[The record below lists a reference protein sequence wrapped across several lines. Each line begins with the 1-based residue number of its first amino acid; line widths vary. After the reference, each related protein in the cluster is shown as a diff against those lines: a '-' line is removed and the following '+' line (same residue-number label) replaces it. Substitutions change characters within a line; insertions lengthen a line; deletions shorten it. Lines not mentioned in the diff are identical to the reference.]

1 MIMSRVFRTRS
12 FNRSTRRS
20 SLTDRALCR
29 AVVEMRQ
36 GLIDADIGGGLL
48 KKRVALPGRGKR
60 GSARVIVATR
70 VGRYWFLLFCYEK
83 NARATISSAER
94 DALQLYASEFLRMSP
109 EQLDRAVICGELQE
123 ICHDKDG

>member
-1 MIMSRVFRTRS
+1 MSRVFRTRS

-60 GSARVIVATR
+60 GSARVIVATK
-70 VGRYWFLLFCYEK
+70 VGRYWFFLFCYE
-83 NARATISSAER
+83 NTRARPSVVRNGMPFSCMRLSS
-94 DALQLYASEFLRMSP
+94 
-109 EQLDRAVICGELQE
+109 
-123 ICHDKDG
+123 

>member
-1 MIMSRVFRTRS
+1 M
-12 FNRSTRRS
+12 
-20 SLTDRALCR
+20 CR

-60 GSARVIVATR
+60 GSARVIVATK
-70 VGRYWFLLFCYEK
+70 VGRYWFFLFCYEK
-83 NARATISSAER
+83 SARATISSAER
-94 DALQLYASEFLRMSP
+94 DALQLYASEFLGMSP
-109 EQLDRAVICGELQE
+109 AQLDRAVICGELQE

>member
-1 MIMSRVFRTRS
+1 MSRVFRTRS

-60 GSARVIVATR
+60 GSARVIVATK
-70 VGRYWFLLFCYEK
+70 VGRYWFFLFCYEK
-83 NARATISSAER
+83 NARATINIVRNGMPFSCMRLSSWE
-94 DALQLYASEFLRMSP
+94 
-109 EQLDRAVICGELQE
+109 
-123 ICHDKDG
+123 